1 MVKKKKQ
8 LVPQPRSI
16 FLRVKC
22 PDCGN
27 EQVLFSHASSVVKC
41 LVCGRVL
48 AKPSGGKAVIEG
60 EVIKELG

>member
-8 LVPQPRSI
+8 LVPQPRSV

>member
-1 MVKKKKQ
+1 M
-8 LVPQPRSI
+8 PQPRSV

>member
-1 MVKKKKQ
+1 MVKRRKQ
-8 LVPQPRSI
+8 LVPQPRSV

-41 LVCGRVL
+41 LVCGRIL
-48 AKPSGGKAVIEG
+48 AKPSGGKATIEG